1 MNIIYLKSEKRRML
15 SMKYKELRRELREYY
30 SKTSYE
36 NAKKYLKEET
46 KRLDEKYKEGMS
58 SYEMKVMQYRVIADM
73 IEPVLFDNSPF
84 YMVRQRQTNR

>member
-1 MNIIYLKSEKRRML
+1 
-15 SMKYKELRRELREYY
+15 MKYKELRRELREYY